1 MKRLSLAIAY
11 LTVAVCAVTGD
22 DGVRSFLKGFVAR
35 YSNAEVDFFYVAP
48 AKKGQFSD
56 SVWIYWMTGNALLF
70 VDIPTER
77 LKDYER
83 YDRKSKIRLATDVV
97 PTSDD
102 IQGSNYLAEA
112 KFVEGILRECLSSGR
127 KIIVKKTEANKSP
140 EATTLART
148 PAADAPVAPAVGRAS
163 S

>member
-1 MKRLSLAIAY
+1 MKRLSLAIAF
-11 LTVAVCAVTGD
+11 LAVAACAMAGD
-22 DGVRSFLKGFVAR
+22 DGVQGFLEGFVAT
-35 YSNAEVDFFYVAP
+35 YSNAEVDFFYVSP

-70 VDIPTER
+70 VDVPTER

-97 PTSDD
+97 PTADD

-112 KFVEGILRECLSSGR
+112 KFVEDILRDCLSSSR
-127 KIIVKKTEANKSP
+127 KIIVKKNETNQRPEGTPGKPSP
-140 EATTLART
+140 SK
-148 PAADAPVAPAVGRAS
+148 PSQPPGAPHP
-163 S
+163 